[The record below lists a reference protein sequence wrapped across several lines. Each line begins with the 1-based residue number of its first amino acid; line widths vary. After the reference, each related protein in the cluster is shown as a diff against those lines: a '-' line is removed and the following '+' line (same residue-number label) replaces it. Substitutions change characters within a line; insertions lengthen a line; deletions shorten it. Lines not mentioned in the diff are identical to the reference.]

1 MPKNRNRNSKQK
13 GGKMVLPANYF
24 NPNSQETYTEGNTQ
38 CGSSYGTNFNENMTG
53 GLVPTIN
60 NNQSGGGPLPAA
72 YFGGSNDG
80 YYEAGAPELN
90 NCTTPYG
97 INHPIS
103 HGVVLDGPAGGM
115 WMGPNLGPGPNAVEM
130 TGGAR
135 RRKRRNSKRRTLKR
149 KGNLRR
155 RTLKRRTLKRRGNL
169 RRKTTK
175 RKNNLKRR
183 KNMRNKRR

>member
-1 MPKNRNRNSKQK
+1 MVKNRNRKSKQK
-13 GGKMVLPANYF
+13 GGKMVLPPCYF
-24 NPNSQETYTEGNTQ
+24 NTNSQETYTEANAP
-38 CGSSYGTNFNENMTG
+38 CGSSIGTNFNENMTG
-53 GLVPTIN
+53 GLVPTI

-80 YYEAGAPELN
+80 YYEVGAPELN

-97 INHPIS
+97 INHPTS
-103 HGVVLDGPAGGM
+103 HGVVLDGGAEGM

-149 KGNLRR
+149 
-155 RTLKRRTLKRRGNL
+155 RTLKRRNLKRRN
-169 RRKTTK
+169 TK

-183 KNMRNKRR
+183 KSMRNKRR